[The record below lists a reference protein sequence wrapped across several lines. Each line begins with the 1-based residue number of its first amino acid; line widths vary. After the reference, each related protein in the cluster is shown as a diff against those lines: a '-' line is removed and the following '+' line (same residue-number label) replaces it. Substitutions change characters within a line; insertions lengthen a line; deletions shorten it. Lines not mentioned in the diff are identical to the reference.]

1 MMTRQWSAFK
11 MFTIANVL
19 ALALGACTFQ
29 PPTSGDARQPTK
41 QTGCPTPTAM
51 ASVALDGQESAQASV
66 SPAAAQEA
74 TTDIASADQLS
85 PAERE
90 AMLDRV
96 NQGPARP
103 ELTNGASVPPAP
115 GSESR
120 PGDDAATTDLEVAPT
135 PTPCS

>member
-1 MMTRQWSAFK
+1 MSRPWSTFK
-11 MFTIANVL
+11 MLTIANVL
-19 ALALGACTFQ
+19 ALALGACAFQ
-29 PPTSGDARQPTK
+29 PPTGDDARQPAK
-41 QTGCPTPTAM
+41 QTGCPTPTPLT
-51 ASVALDGQESAQASV
+51 SVALEAQESAQASV
-66 SPAAAQEA
+66 SPAGAQEA

-103 ELTNGASVPPAP
+103 QLTNEASVPPAP
-115 GSESR
+115 GSESGL
-120 PGDDAATTDLEVAPT
+120 GDAPAAPDLDVAPT

>member
-1 MMTRQWSAFK
+1 

-29 PPTSGDARQPTK
+29 PPTSGDARQPAK
-41 QTGCPTPTAM
+41 QTGCPTPTAL
-51 ASVALDGQESAQASV
+51 ANVAPDGQESAQASV
-66 SPAAAQEA
+66 SPAGAQEA

-85 PAERE
+85 SAERE

-115 GSESR
+115 GTES
-120 PGDDAATTDLEVAPT
+120 GLSDASATPDLEVAST